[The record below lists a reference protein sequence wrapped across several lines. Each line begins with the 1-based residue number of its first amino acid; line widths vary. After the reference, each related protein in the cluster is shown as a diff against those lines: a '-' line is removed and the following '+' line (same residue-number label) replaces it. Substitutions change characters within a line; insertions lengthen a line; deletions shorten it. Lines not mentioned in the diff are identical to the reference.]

1 MPYPSLD
8 EQIREFGVV
17 QFCGWYF
24 IPCPRVQSKDDYNH
38 DLEVIHHFIKEQE
51 YYRYPE
57 RYKGQQRL
65 ILMPHSLHNDI
76 HSSMSDKRF
85 FEKWKFEK
93 SKLLFRQRE
102 VQNA

>member
-24 IPCPRVQSKDDYNH
+24 IPCHRVQSRTDYNH
-38 DLEVIHHFIKEQE
+38 DYEVIHHFIKEQE
-51 YYRYPE
+51 YYRHPE
-57 RYKGQQRL
+57 RYKGQQKL

-76 HSSMSDKRF
+76 HSSMSDERF
-85 FEKWKFEK
+85 FKKWKIEK
-93 SKLLFRQRE
+93 SKLLYRMRE
-102 VQNA
+102 VQ

>member
-51 YYRYPE
+51 YYRYP
-57 RYKGQQRL
+57 GTIQRTTKAN
-65 ILMPHSLHNDI
+65 S
-76 HSSMSDKRF
+76 
-85 FEKWKFEK
+85 
-93 SKLLFRQRE
+93 
-102 VQNA
+102 NASQLTQ